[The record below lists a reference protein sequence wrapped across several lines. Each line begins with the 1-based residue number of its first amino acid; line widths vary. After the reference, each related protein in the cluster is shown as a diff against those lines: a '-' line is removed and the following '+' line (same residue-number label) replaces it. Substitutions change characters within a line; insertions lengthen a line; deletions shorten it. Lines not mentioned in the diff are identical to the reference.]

1 MDPLPLPPEQVT
13 EFPARMGKTAPR
25 GLALH
30 GYTRYEQLTRTTAAE
45 LLKIHGVG
53 KKGIQILREEL
64 DARGL
69 SFADEVR
76 NQPDDVGAAGS
87 RL

>member
-13 EFPARMGKTAPR
+13 EFPTRMGK
-25 GLALH
+25 
-30 GYTRYEQLTRTTAAE
+30 
-45 LLKIHGVG
+45 KV
-53 KKGIQILREEL
+53 IQILREEL

-76 NQPDDVGAAGS
+76 NPPDDLGAAGS